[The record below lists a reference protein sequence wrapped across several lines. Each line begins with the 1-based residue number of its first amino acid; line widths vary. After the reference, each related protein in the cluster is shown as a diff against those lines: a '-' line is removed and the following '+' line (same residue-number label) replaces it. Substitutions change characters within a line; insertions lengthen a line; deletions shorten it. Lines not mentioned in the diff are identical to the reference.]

1 MTTSLWFRQCQP
13 WALKWKK
20 RARRQ
25 GATNGS
31 RECTAAHS
39 NHFARRSG
47 ADVSPAR
54 VRIGQLEIDAVTF
67 AQALDRIAELVD
79 RRDGG
84 AVFTP
89 NVDHVVKAEH
99 QADFRRAY
107 SRADLCLADGMP
119 LVWASRL
126 LGSPLPEKVS
136 GSDLVLPLVRLA
148 SERRWRIYLLGGA
161 PGVAEKAGEK
171 LARQL
176 GARIVGTDSPLVGP
190 DGTVDR
196 SEQTLERLLA
206 ASPDLVLVAFG
217 APKQELWIDR
227 FADRI
232 GPAVAIG
239 VGGSLDFV
247 AGVVRRSP
255 AWMSRTGL
263 EWLFRLLQE
272 PRRMW
277 RRYLV
282 EDPVFLVIVAR
293 SRRRARRERSIRLG

>member
-1 MTTSLWFRQCQP
+1 M
-13 WALKWKK
+13 
-20 RARRQ
+20 
-25 GATNGS
+25 
-31 RECTAAHS
+31 
-39 NHFARRSG
+39 
-47 ADVSPAR
+47 
-54 VRIGQLEIDAVTF
+54 RIGQLEIDSVTF
-67 AQALDRIAELVD
+67 AQALARIAELVD
-79 RRDGG
+79 GRNGG

-99 QADFRRAY
+99 HPDFRRAY

-136 GSDLVLPLVRLA
+136 GSDLMLPLMRLA
-148 SERRWRIYLLGGA
+148 AERQWRVYLLGGR
-161 PGVAEKAGEK
+161 PGVAQEAREK
-171 LARQL
+171 LTREL
-176 GARIVGTDSPLVGP
+176 DVTIVGIDSPVVGS
-190 DGTVDR
+190 DGTDQS
-196 SEQTLERLLA
+196 SEQTLERLVA

-227 FADRI
+227 FAERL

-239 VGGSLDFV
+239 VGGSLDFIT
-247 AGVVRRSP
+247 GRVRRAP
-255 AWMSRTGL
+255 AWMSRAGL

-282 EDPVFLVIVAR
+282 EDPAFIAIVAR
-293 SRRRARRERSIRLG
+293 TRRRARRELSS

>member
-1 MTTSLWFRQCQP
+1 M
-13 WALKWKK
+13 
-20 RARRQ
+20 
-25 GATNGS
+25 S
-31 RECTAAHS
+31 R
-39 NHFARRSG
+39 
-47 ADVSPAR
+47 PR
-54 VRIGQLEIDAVTF
+54 VQIGQLEIDAVTF
-67 AQALDRIAELVD
+67 TQALDTIAELVA
-79 RRDGG
+79 RRNGG

-89 NVDHVVKAEH
+89 NVDHVVKAERH
-99 QADFRRAY
+99 PDFRRAY

-148 SERRWRIYLLGGA
+148 AEAPVACVPPWGQAWRRRRGWGKARPASSVPELSAPTPRSSTSMEPLTVQSRRWSA
-161 PGVAEKAGEK
+161 C
-171 LARQL
+171 
-176 GARIVGTDSPLVGP
+176 D
-190 DGTVDR
+190 
-196 SEQTLERLLA
+196 A

-232 GPAVAIG
+232 GPAVAMG
-239 VGGSLDFV
+239 VGGSLDFITGRV
-247 AGVVRRSP
+247 KRAP
-255 AWMSRTGL
+255 AWMSRAGL

-282 EDPVFLVIVAR
+282 EDPAFIAIVAR
-293 SRRRARRERSIRLG
+293 SRRRARGKPSL